1 MMKGWR
7 NARERDRNTDGEFG
21 LLIVL
26 LIVTLCAIFGSLG
39 CSQQGPMGPSIVKP
53 ARPNV
58 PVGFDINI
66 PESKITQVWAIQ
78 YPNGI
83 KISPVEA
90 QQKWNFTAA
99 YGGTPNVYYGPQS
112 PKCEYWMVGITVA
125 PFSVASKLTFTSL
138 DWPIF
143 EPGEVYEWV
152 GRFVTALP
160 ARPDQSVYGV
170 PGCS

>member
-1 MMKGWR
+1 M
-7 NARERDRNTDGEFG
+7 RDKRQTDGGFG
-21 LLIVL
+21 LLIIL
-26 LIVTLCAIFGSLG
+26 LILILCAVLGSLG
-39 CSQQGPMGPSIVKP
+39 CSQQGPMGPSTIKP

-66 PESKITQVWAIQ
+66 PTSKITQVWAIQ

-90 QQKWNFTAA
+90 QRKWDYSAA
-99 YGGTPNVYYGPQS
+99 YYGTPNVYYGPQA

-125 PFSVASKLTFTSL
+125 PLSVASKMTFTSS

-143 EPGEVYEWV
+143 EPGYTYEWI
-152 GRFVTALP
+152 GRFVTAFP
-160 ARPDQSVYGV
+160 AGPNQTIYGV

>member
-1 MMKGWR
+1 MEAKR
-7 NARERDRNTDGEFG
+7 KTEGELG
-21 LLIVL
+21 LLVVLLIVL
-26 LIVTLCAIFGSLG
+26 LCAIFGSLG
-39 CSQQGPMGPSIVKP
+39 CAQQGPMGPSTIKP

-66 PESKITQVWAIQ
+66 PESKITAVWWVQ

-90 QQKWNFTAA
+90 QRKWDFTAA
-99 YGGTPNVYYGPQS
+99 YGGTPNVYYGPS
-112 PKCEYWMVGITVA
+112 APKCEYQMVGITVA
-125 PFSVASKLTFTSL
+125 PYSVASMLTFTSA

-143 EPGEVYEWV
+143 EPGNTYEWV

-160 ARPDQSVYGV
+160 ARPDQTLYGV